1 MKRNIFDFISIS
13 FPVIIYSIAFYQSFN
28 KNFLLII
35 SLITSSL
42 IEKIIKLCT
51 KKIDLLKRPNGACDC
66 DILNCNGDVSHRP
79 GFPSGHVATVSV
91 FMHYIWF
98 KYVDCKCLSLYPFYL
113 IPIYIM
119 SIARIEKKCHYPNQT
134 FAGYILGI
142 LVSFI
147 YKDIY
152 ISS

>member
-28 KNFLLII
+28 KNFLLIL

-42 IEKIIKLCT
+42 IEKVIKLCT

-98 KYVDCKCLSLYPFYL
+98 KYISCKCLPLYPFYL

-119 SIARIEKKCHYPNQT
+119 SIARIEKKCHYVYQT
-134 FAGYILGI
+134 FGGYILGI
-142 LVSFI
+142 LISFI